1 MKHQNNS
8 FFLLFIAFL
17 CVYFTGFSQYV
28 KRLDTKEG
36 LINGTINV
44 FEKDSLGYL
53 WIGSDKGINR
63 YSGVEFKKYDLE
75 PITSSESTG
84 IVDII
89 NLNGTMYMISP
100 NGYLVKYL
108 YEFDSFEKV
117 LHIDKKRFLS
127 IAKLQDDKI
136 VIGLDTGLL
145 IYNTISKK
153 KSEIFY
159 PETYFNRKVLVKN
172 NTVFSATGKGCFVY
186 NYDDKTNKL
195 IFSERI
201 LEKNDI
207 INIALDA
214 KNRLW
219 IGTEVGGLFIKD
231 GNEIKPIVIDEILK
245 KTYAIRKIKFD
256 NQNNALVAIDR
267 LGLFV
272 IDENLKITSS
282 FGHNVDNPN
291 SISQNS
297 IYEIFVDKLNAYWIG
312 LREGGIN
319 IIYQKDNV
327 FQQIKHVLNNP
338 NSINNNSVRAVYES
352 KNGDLWFG
360 TENGISKFSNKNW
373 TNFNKNPKLYNTA
386 VLAIN
391 EYKNDLLIGTYG
403 EGILKFNP
411 KDGSVSLPDLEPKV
425 PLQFIFNLVVFD
437 ENLWISG
444 SDGPLMHYRQNKLIS
459 KYAIGLVRSIVQ
471 GYDDIYYAGT
481 SNGFFE
487 INDRNKSVRKLKGDF
502 FNSINEIQSLHFDQL
517 NNAIWIGSTN
527 GLYKFNLSDE
537 TIENSSEDS
546 KKEIGTVFSIKKD
559 NMHRLFL
566 GTISGLWVYYTK
578 TKLFRKYNDQDG
590 LTIEEFGLG
599 ASTKLKDG
607 RFAFGG
613 PNGAVIFQPI
623 DLEKDRPINDIF
635 LGNFQINGKKP
646 DTISLKKNI
655 NFLDE
660 IELEFDQ
667 NSISFNFETI
677 KFHGS
682 KRNKFE
688 YQLYGYDDDFKTIYG
703 NEKITY
709 SNLAPGKYRLLAKG
723 FNAEGIQGDKELELK
738 ITVKKP
744 FWKTAVAIISYFII
758 ICFFIYLIYR
768 VTKANIRKR
777 TDEDRIKFFIE
788 VAHDIRTPVSL
799 IQLLVKQLINQENTK
814 KSIELIQRNTENLNE
829 YVTQLLDFQKIDRNQ
844 LKLSV
849 TKVDLNEC
857 LANVVKDF
865 TPILQERS
873 LDIQMDVKNIPVWFD
888 KVKMTRIFYNLISN
902 AIKYSEDGGQI
913 DIKAYLKNNNLSIEF
928 IDTGIGIPEKQQELV
943 FKRFTRG
950 TNVSNK
956 GIPGTGIG
964 LMLSKKIIELHGGKI
979 LLESKENIGSGS
991 N

>member
-1 MKHQNNS
+1 
-8 FFLLFIAFL
+8 
-17 CVYFTGFSQYV
+17 
-28 KRLDTKEG
+28 
-36 LINGTINV
+36 
-44 FEKDSLGYL
+44 
-53 WIGSDKGINR
+53 
-63 YSGVEFKKYDLE
+63 
-75 PITSSESTG
+75 
-84 IVDII
+84 
-89 NLNGTMYMISP
+89 
-100 NGYLVKYL
+100 
-108 YEFDSFEKV
+108 
-117 LHIDKKRFLS
+117 
-127 IAKLQDDKI
+127 
-136 VIGLDTGLL
+136 
-145 IYNTISKK
+145 
-153 KSEIFY
+153 
-159 PETYFNRKVLVKN
+159 
-172 NTVFSATGKGCFVY
+172 
-186 NYDDKTNKL
+186 
-195 IFSERI
+195 
-201 LEKNDI
+201 
-207 INIALDA
+207 
-214 KNRLW
+214 
-219 IGTEVGGLFIKD
+219 
-231 GNEIKPIVIDEILK
+231 
-245 KTYAIRKIKFD
+245 
-256 NQNNALVAIDR
+256 
-267 LGLFV
+267 
-272 IDENLKITSS
+272 
-282 FGHNVDNPN
+282 
-291 SISQNS
+291 SQNS